1 MVSAVDTTDSTALDN
16 MESNSLA
23 AIAAPDG
30 SISKDAGKDD
40 ILSYLNIMSFKTTTT
55 VTQTVTETTTVTALS
70 ADEQHAAELALTTV

>member
-1 MVSAVDTTDSTALDN
+1 MVNAVDTTDSTALDN

-23 AIAAPDG
+23 AISTTDG

-55 VTQTVTETTTVTALS
+55 VT
-70 ADEQHAAELALTTV
+70 